1 MQPLN
6 DFPCLVCFPLR
17 AYPTLELLC
26 LFVALYLS
34 SSYKRKRI
42 SVAFQVDVLVYNCG
56 GGGFGIPILDIDP
69 ETFKSSF
76 DASCVG
82 ALLCSQAVLPGM
94 LASEGSGDFKVK
106 KKGTL
111 IFSSVSWPQ
120 VRLVMAF
127 RMLDVVAV
135 RCGRCSR
142 HCTCGA
148 NIEVDYVGVK
158 RCSINFNQPETTVRQ
173 RLLSA
178 VAMAPPNLP
187 VENMLCELCRSPS
200 PKSLANRASIQFM
213 CDLMLSLIHRDPRRR
228 CQRCT
233 PHTRPGVQNHVFFPL
248 MCVF

>member
-1 MQPLN
+1 MRKGTGDNEGHLTRLTRLTLRETTCSYWGTPGQGGCTGWHLWIHVQLRE
-6 DFPCLVCFPLR
+6 LVFGAATFTFSLPWQ
-17 AYPTLELLC
+17 
-26 LFVALYLS
+26 LS
-34 SSYKRKRI
+34 SRGVEK
-42 SVAFQVDVLVYNCG
+42 
-56 GGGFGIPILDIDP
+56 
-69 ETFKSSF
+69 
-76 DASCVG
+76 
-82 ALLCSQAVLPGM
+82 
-94 LASEGSGDFKVK
+94 
-106 KKGTL
+106 
-111 IFSSVSWPQ
+111 
-120 VRLVMAF
+120 AF

-233 PHTRPGVQNHVFFPL
+233 PHTRPGVQNHVFSLDVCFL
-248 MCVF
+248 EQVGIISLKHI